1 VRIGSLDEA
10 GHFQPSKEAIESI
23 RKEGYLPPE
32 DEEV

>member
-1 VRIGSLDEA
+1 LEGLDEA
-10 GHFQPSKEAIESI
+10 GHFQPPKEAIENI